1 MGPRVAVPVGLLV
14 LLALAAGGTAQDN
27 LQKITFPAPR
37 SVSNYARLGTTLA
50 QDLSSF
56 TLCLHMRTDMSSTS
70 HAGLVSYAV
79 QENHN
84 ELLILNKGRGIS
96 ELFVQGGKGADL
108 GALPVW
114 DGEWHAVCATWRS
127 TDGAW
132 QVYTDGVLQASGSG
146 LKVGGKVRSGGT
158 WILAQDQETV
168 GGGFDP
174 NQAFS
179 GELSQVNLWDRVLT
193 PAEVGPDSC
202 GQHGNV
208 IDWATTNI
216 EVFGLATSDEY
227 ICDVDEC
234 ADGTDNCHA
243 QATCTNTDGSFT
255 CDCTEGYSGNGVNCT
270 DVDECADGTHNCHA
284 QATCTNTDGSFI
296 CECTDG
302 HGGDGVTCADI
313 DECANGTHNCHDDA
327 TCSNTDGGFN
337 CTCYEGYA
345 GDGVTCTDHEVD
357 IALGKPA
364 FQTSTT
370 TLGSAHWPASL
381 AVDGSGAAPCTHTNP
396 EDSPAWWVDLGQSYA
411 VDRVVIFNRPD
422 CCRERLNPFN
432 IHIGD
437 SDQVISNPRCGG
449 DHHINVTH
457 LSIAIQCQGMQGRFV
472 AVRLPGHGPSRIL
485 TLCEVQVYTADPPD
499 VDECADGTANCHSQA
514 TCTNTDGGFTCACI
528 AGYTGDGVT
537 CTDIDECANG
547 THNCHDHVNC
557 TNTEGSFNC
566 VCIDGYDGDGVTCSD
581 IDECAAGTHNCHE
594 DATCSNTDG
603 GFNCTCYEG
612 YAGDGVTCTGLSD
625 LVFTDVGMDYM
636 TLSWT
641 APVDLNITRYRLRYR
656 PAGASHRDLS
666 PAPSPG
672 DTAATVPGLWAD
684 TEYTFTL
691 TAFGDGDQ
699 EVGEISGTETTAEV
713 IVNVECHED
722 HMTVTFPR
730 AALPAVDV
738 DNMHLLDASCGA
750 TITDTEVTL
759 RAGLQDCG
767 TIQDSSEAD
776 KFIFTNE
783 AIANQLTFDNGA
795 VRGTP
800 FSKRFRC
807 EFLRQYVVSQGR
819 EILYNIPSPRVQVV
833 DAENS
838 FTFEMHMFTSSDFT
852 ATYNSD
858 DYPVQVTSADRLHFG
873 LSVNSPLNDLE
884 LFALRCLATPS
895 TDPDD
900 SPSVS
905 IIQDGCDVDTTLQLD
920 TERSNDMALY
930 YSIQSFTF
938 PNIDD
943 PSLVYIHCTM
953 VVCFQSDPDSRC
965 SQGCIPP
972 SRRRRAVPDL
982 SGARVRRAS
991 ETDHIT
997 TISQGPFKVEN
1008 GQEEAAPLP
1017 TVGIAVGTAAGIAGV
1032 LLVAAAAFLVRK
1044 RRGRGA
1050 KEQAADR
1057 VGFDN
1062 YSFELWGKDK
1072 AASTTPKPE

>member
-1 MGPRVAVPVGLLV
+1 MRMEV
-14 LLALAAGGTAQDN
+14 LLC
-27 LQKITFPAPR
+27 
-37 SVSNYARLGTTLA
+37 
-50 QDLSSF
+50 DL
-56 TLCLHMRTDMSSTS
+56 
-70 HAGLVSYAV
+70 
-79 QENHN
+79 
-84 ELLILNKGRGIS
+84 
-96 ELFVQGGKGADL
+96 
-108 GALPVW
+108 
-114 DGEWHAVCATWRS
+114 
-127 TDGAW
+127 
-132 QVYTDGVLQASGSG
+132 
-146 LKVGGKVRSGGT
+146 
-158 WILAQDQETV
+158 
-168 GGGFDP
+168 
-174 NQAFS
+174 
-179 GELSQVNLWDRVLT
+179 
-193 PAEVGPDSC
+193 
-202 GQHGNV
+202 
-208 IDWATTNI
+208 
-216 EVFGLATSDEY
+216 
-227 ICDVDEC
+227 DVDEC
-234 ADGTDNCHA
+234 ADGTHNCHA
-243 QATCTNTDGSFT
+243 QAACTNTDGYFT

-296 CECTDG
+296 CECIDG
-302 HGGDGVTCADI
+302 
-313 DECANGTHNCHDDA
+313 
-327 TCSNTDGGFN
+327 
-337 CTCYEGYA
+337 YEG
-345 GDGVTCTDHEVD
+345 D
-357 IALGKPA
+357 
-364 FQTSTT
+364 
-370 TLGSAHWPASL
+370 
-381 AVDGSGAAPCTHTNP
+381 
-396 EDSPAWWVDLGQSYA
+396 
-411 VDRVVIFNRPD
+411 
-422 CCRERLNPFN
+422 
-432 IHIGD
+432 
-437 SDQVISNPRCGG
+437 
-449 DHHINVTH
+449 
-457 LSIAIQCQGMQGRFV
+457 
-472 AVRLPGHGPSRIL
+472 
-485 TLCEVQVYTADPPD
+485 
-499 VDECADGTANCHSQA
+499 
-514 TCTNTDGGFTCACI
+514 GFTCTETCSVQPLGMENAAATITASSSHHDCSPEKARLDSQPSVFSDGGGWAGGWCPAHDEIGQWLQVDLNSVTSI
-528 AGYTGDGVT
+528 AGVITQGRAASGQWVTSYKLSFSSDGVLFDT
-537 CTDIDECANG
+537 FSEQGQEKVFNG
-547 THNCHDHVNC
+547 NNDD
-557 TNTEGSFNC
+557 NTQVEHRLSPP
-566 VCIDGYDGDGVTCSD
+566 VTARFVRFHPVGWQAYPSMRMEVLLCD
-581 IDECAAGTHNCHE
+581 L
-594 DATCSNTDG
+594 
-603 GFNCTCYEG
+603 
-612 YAGDGVTCTGLSD
+612 GLSD

-636 TLSWT
+636 TLSWR

-656 PAGASHRDLS
+656 PPGASHRDLS
-666 PAPSPG
+666 PPPSPG

-699 EVGEISGTETTAEV
+699 EVGEISGTNTTAEV
-713 IVNVECHED
+713 IVNVECHQD

-750 TITDTEVTL
+750 TVTDTEVTL

-783 AIANQLTFDNGA
+783 AIANQLTSDNGA

-905 IIQDGCDVDTTLQLD
+905 IIQDGCDVDTTLQRD
-920 TERSNDMALY
+920 SERSNDMALY

-982 SGARVRRAS
+982 SDGRVRRAS

-1008 GQEEAAPLP
+1008 AQEQAAPLP

-1050 KEQAADR
+1050 KEQAEDR

-1072 AASTTPKPE
+1072 AASATPKPE

>member
-14 LLALAAGGTAQDN
+14 LLAMAAGGTAQDN

-56 TLCLHMRTDMSSTS
+56 TLCLQMRTDMSSTS
-70 HAGLVSYAV
+70 HAGVVSYAV

-296 CECTDG
+296 CECTNG
-302 HGGDGVTCADI
+302 YGGDGVTCADI
-313 DECANGTHNCHDDA
+313 DECANGTHNCH
-327 TCSNTDGGFN
+327 
-337 CTCYEGYA
+337 
-345 GDGVTCTDHEVD
+345 
-357 IALGKPA
+357 
-364 FQTSTT
+364 
-370 TLGSAHWPASL
+370 
-381 AVDGSGAAPCTHTNP
+381 
-396 EDSPAWWVDLGQSYA
+396 
-411 VDRVVIFNRPD
+411 
-422 CCRERLNPFN
+422 
-432 IHIGD
+432 
-437 SDQVISNPRCGG
+437 
-449 DHHINVTH
+449 
-457 LSIAIQCQGMQGRFV
+457 
-472 AVRLPGHGPSRIL
+472 
-485 TLCEVQVYTADPPD
+485 
-499 VDECADGTANCHSQA
+499 
-514 TCTNTDGGFTCACI
+514 
-528 AGYTGDGVT
+528 
-537 CTDIDECANG
+537 
-547 THNCHDHVNC
+547 
-557 TNTEGSFNC
+557 
-566 VCIDGYDGDGVTCSD
+566 
-581 IDECAAGTHNCHE
+581 E

-603 GFNCTCYEG
+603 GFDCTCIEG
-612 YAGDGVTCTGLSD
+612 YTGDGVTCTGLSD

-656 PAGASHRDLS
+656 HAGASHRDLS
-666 PAPSPG
+666 PPPSPG

-750 TITDTEVTL
+750 TVTDTEVTL

-783 AIANQLTFDNGA
+783 AIANQLTSDNGA

-819 EILYNIPSPRVQVV
+819 EVLYNIPSPRVQVV

-965 SQGCIPP
+965 SQGCIPS

-1032 LLVAAAAFLVRK
+1032 LLVVAAAFLVRK
-1044 RRGRGA
+1044 KRGRGA
-1050 KEQAADR
+1050 KEQAEDR

-1072 AASTTPKPE
+1072 AASATPKPE